1 MTRRKRNK
9 AATPYALCISNE
21 GNEVSL
27 ELLKLYQ
34 IAEPERNDPADWIR
48 VIDES
53 GEDYIYPAANF
64 VLLTLPGDVEERV
77 EETFNSAI
85 T

>member
-1 MTRRKRNK
+1 MTRRKKNR
-9 AATPYALCISNE
+9 AATPYALCVANE

-34 IAEPERNDPADWIR
+34 IVEPEPNDPSDWIR

-53 GEDYIYPAANF
+53 GEDYIYPVANF
-64 VLLTLPGDVEERV
+64 VLLTLPDDIEERV
-77 EETFNSAI
+77 EGAFNSA
-85 T
+85 TA